1 MTLLLQLARSPRV
14 GAAAVLLTG
23 RMGIAVILVAA
34 ATAIATANALRV
46 AADVPIAAILYGDQ
60 RSSAVTTLIG
70 MLGRE
75 RTAVVLYLIERSWD
89 AVLVL
94 TATAPVFYWLLG
106 STAVHA
112 AARMQE
118 RRRPF
123 GPMLVLLGYAV
134 ALTRIPADL
143 AGLVLGS
150 GRGAGPQLAELIGTL
165 SLILLGVITW
175 RGIQA
180 HYGLA
185 RGPALRVLLLAVLL
199 FYAVPFVVIVLA
211 AVGLVVAAIVLGYV
225 PAI

>member
-1 MTLLLQLARSPRV
+1 MV
-14 GAAAVLLTG
+14 
-23 RMGIAVILVAA
+23 LVAF

-46 AADVPIAAILYGDQ
+46 AADVPIAAVLYGSE
-60 RSSAVTTLIG
+60 RSSGVTALIE
-70 MLGRE
+70 MLGRD
-75 RTAVVLYLIERSWD
+75 RAAVVLYLVERSWD

-94 TATAPVFYWLLG
+94 TAVAPVFYWLLG

-112 AARMQE
+112 AARMRE
-118 RRRPF
+118 RRRPYR
-123 GPMLVLLGYAV
+123 PMLVLLGYAV

-143 AGLVLGS
+143 SGLVLGS
-150 GRGAGPQLAELIGTL
+150 GRGVGPQLAELVGTL
-165 SLILLGVITW
+165 SLTLLGVIGW

-185 RGPALRVLLLAVLL
+185 RGPAFRVLLLAVLL

-211 AVGLVVAAIVLGYV
+211 AVGLVVAAIILGYV